1 MQQIVIALAAEGMI
15 LAQDV
20 LTPEGRVLCGKGT
33 ELSAGLIERLKR
45 MEISSITVEGHPL
58 EVAGEKS
65 LEEELRDLDARFSR
79 VEKIA
84 PLRYLKKKIRE
95 KMIASRS

>member
-1 MQQIVIALAAEGMI
+1 MQQIVTSLATEGMV

-33 ELSAGLIERLKR
+33 ELTASLIERLKR
-45 MEISSITVEGHPL
+45 MEIPYITVEGHPF
-58 EVAGEKS
+58 EVEGEKS
-65 LEEELRDLDARFSR
+65 LAEELLDLDSRFSR

-84 PLRYLKKKIRE
+84 PLMYLKKKIRE
-95 KMIASRS
+95 KLIASRS

>member
-1 MQQIVIALAAEGMI
+1 MQQIVTAMAAEGMV

-33 ELSAGLIERLKR
+33 ELSTGLIERLKR
-45 MEISSITVEGHPL
+45 MEIPSITVEGHP
-58 EVAGEKS
+58 VQVMGEKS
-65 LEEELRDLDARFSR
+65 LQEELDDLDARFSR

-95 KMIASRS
+95 KLIASRS